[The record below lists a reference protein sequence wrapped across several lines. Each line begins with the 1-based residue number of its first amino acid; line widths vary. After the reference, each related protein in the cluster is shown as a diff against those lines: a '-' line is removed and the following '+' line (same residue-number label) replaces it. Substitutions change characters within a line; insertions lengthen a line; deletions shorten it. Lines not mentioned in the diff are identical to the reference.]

1 MSLQDKRK
9 AVSGSSSAP
18 GPSSSKRVRIDDT
31 TRRTAKRHADTD
43 YFDGDPEIEEQDRR
57 RLRKDQKRGRID
69 DRGEDLSA
77 SDDSDDDADS
87 DAGADAGSHR
97 RRAERRRKASAKDG
111 ADDDDDDDMFDV
123 GSDDDAA
130 PSNGKHKAA
139 EKKRFLKLGELE
151 EGQEFGS
158 KKRSALDADADA
170 DLVRGDG
177 EALDDDDDADPDLEL
192 EEDARSA
199 NGQDEAVDLN
209 AYAERTPP
217 TSPGGTV
224 QARAKAPKVTGF
236 NMSDEMRTG
245 AFDAEGNY
253 HEHARDPHAQHDAWL
268 TGVYSRTTILD
279 ARRAQQARDRAL
291 REREATAAQQDGDED
306 DVKRRLVEHM
316 QRTEM
321 VQRTLQRLGKQL
333 AEQKKRG
340 QRAEIDEAAH
350 EVESVTHLASVLM
363 SRFGRLDVYEQT
375 YESLLHDVHKSGLV
389 RNTFDPAAKFDPPTE
404 ALDATQTTAEWEYR
418 WTPAYLAAAAREQGT
433 CVDPEIQTFGPFSLA
448 DLHAWAE
455 QGYFGDGGDRIL
467 VRRAG
472 SRDAWIP
479 YAELSAGSG

>member
-9 AVSGSSSAP
+9 AVSSSSSAP

-97 RRAERRRKASAKDG
+97 RRAERRRKASAKDD

-130 PSNGKHKAA
+130 PSKDKHKAA
-139 EKKRFLKLGELE
+139 GKKRFLKLGELE

-177 EALDDDDDADPDLEL
+177 DAHDDDDDADPDLEL
-192 EEDARSA
+192 EDDAHSA

-224 QARAKAPKVTGF
+224 QPRAKAPKVTGF

-245 AFDAEGNY
+245 AFDADGNY
-253 HEHARDPHAQHDAWL
+253 HEHARDPHAQHDTWL

-316 QRTEM
+316 HRTET

-333 AEQKKRG
+333 SGQKKSGR
-340 QRAEIDEAAH
+340 REDVDKAAG

-363 SRFGRLDVYEQT
+363 SRFGRLDVYERT

-404 ALDATQTTAEWEYR
+404 PVDPAQTTAEWEYR

-433 CVDPEIQTFGPFSLA
+433 SVDPEIQTFGPFSLA
-448 DLHAWAE
+448 DLNAWAK

-467 VRRAG
+467 VRRAA
-472 SRDAWIP
+472 SKDAWIR
-479 YAELSAGSG
+479 YAQLES